1 MALMEKPDFCS
12 IAEYKQAFEER
23 LKEGDLSDEEL
34 LNLYLR
40 VHGHHEAL
48 RVPALVTKRV
58 RRNIGSVGVFVTLL
72 NEDLKPCTRSIP
84 GVMDQRGVWNTADR
98 DSNIQVRSGGVT
110 RQTNDGVFRNYD
122 GLGLDFLLPEQEL
135 TLAHGAA
142 SSDQSTF
149 LPA

>member
-84 GVMDQRGVWNTADR
+84 GVMDQRGGLEHRRPRLKHTGSIRGRHPPNKRW
-98 DSNIQVRSGGVT
+98 GVS
-110 RQTNDGVFRNYD
+110 Q
-122 GLGLDFLLPEQEL
+122 L
-135 TLAHGAA
+135 
-142 SSDQSTF
+142 
-149 LPA
+149 